1 MRALEKRK
9 ALLGRLSGCWP
20 EYRQLQGGP
29 GGGVLFLPL
38 PHLLSGSDETARGL
52 LSLHETKGCCPATQG
67 GESQRTGLQAGH
79 GATPVLDVARE
90 GTSMYQLNQGLLVP
104 GPILAHW
111 LLSIRL

>member
-1 MRALEKRK
+1 M
-9 ALLGRLSGCWP
+9 
-20 EYRQLQGGP
+20 
-29 GGGVLFLPL
+29 LFLPL

-90 GTSMYQLNQGLLVP
+90 GTSMYQLNQGLLCGRP
-104 GPILAHW
+104 HAGSLASLHKALRKG
-111 LLSIRL
+111 LLKQTKSRRPREVK